1 MALEDLLKR
10 MSDGT
15 ELRAEFHVSGDER
28 VMPRDR
34 EEGLLRIAQES
45 LTNTIKHAKA
55 ANFRATLRFG
65 AEKIQLQLADDG
77 RGFDPQAESEGF
89 GLIGMKERVDQ
100 MGGQF
105 ILRSK
110 PGQGTE
116 ILVILN
122 SPATLKPEN
131 ANEQS

>member
-15 ELRAEFHVSGDER
+15 ELRAEFHVIGDER
-28 VMPRDR
+28 VMPGDL

-45 LTNTIKHAKA
+45 LTNTIKHARA
-55 ANFRATLRFG
+55 GNFTATLRF
-65 AEKIQLQLADDG
+65 APEKIQLQLADDG

-89 GLIGMKERVDQ
+89 GLIGMKERIDH

-110 PGQGTE
+110 PSQGTE

-122 SPATLKPEN
+122 IPVTLKPEN
-131 ANEQS
+131 GDEQS